1 MIIAEKIQV
10 VVVGVGRLSFGYAQ
24 SIRFGTVLQELISVE
39 NTVQLDNTRFDFG
52 LSIIVTG
59 IDAHNNTMIMV
70 QEKRLVS

>member
-39 NTVQLDNTRFDFG
+39 NTVQLDNTRFWFEYNC
-52 LSIIVTG
+52 
-59 IDAHNNTMIMV
+59 HWN
-70 QEKRLVS
+70 

>member
-52 LSIIVTG
+52 FT
-59 IDAHNNTMIMV
+59 
-70 QEKRLVS
+70 